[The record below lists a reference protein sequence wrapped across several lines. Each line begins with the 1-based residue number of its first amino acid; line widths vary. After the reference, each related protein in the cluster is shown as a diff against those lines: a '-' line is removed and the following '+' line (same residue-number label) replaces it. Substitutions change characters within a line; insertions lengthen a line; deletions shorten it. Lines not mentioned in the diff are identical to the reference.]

1 MRNFLVDTNV
11 ISEIHKGDRC
21 APRVRSW
28 FYRTNDHQ
36 LFLSVLLL
44 GELRRGIENIRLR
57 DVAKA
62 RRLEKQRDGLEAA
75 YSKQILPITSEIAD
89 LWGRLSPR
97 AALPAIDGLLAATAL
112 HHRLTL
118 VTRNTR
124 DVARCGVDCFNPFV
138 D

>member
-1 MRNFLVDTNV
+1 MQ
-11 ISEIHKGDRC
+11 S
-21 APRVRSW
+21 VRSW
-28 FYRTNDHQ
+28 FYRTDDHQ

-44 GELRRGIENIRLR
+44 GELRRGIENVRLR
-57 DVAKA
+57 DAAVA
-62 RRLEKQRDGLEAA
+62 RRLERQRDGLEAA
-75 YSKQILPITSEIAD
+75 YGNQILPVTSEIAD

-97 AALPAIDGLLAATAL
+97 ALLPAIDGLMAATAL
-112 HHRLTL
+112 RHGLTL